1 MLQTFKNAWKQPDI
15 RRKLLFVLFILLLYR
30 VGTVIPVPFV
40 NASTFAATC
49 AASVATTA
57 A

>member
-40 NASTFAATC
+40 NASTFAAT
-49 AASVATTA
+49 SSEKLR
-57 A
+57 